1 MTTSQHV
8 LACIDGSAVTESV
21 CDYAAWYASKLNLP
35 VGLLHVSDVPASI
48 RRDLS
53 GAIGVNSRQLLLEEL
68 SQLDETRAKVV
79 NNYSNALVQDAK
91 SHIQNNFNHVNHSAH
106 ISHIDIRIYQ
116 RRGKLLPAIERFK
129 TENRAIIMGRRGE
142 DHKNSRINIGS
153 QIETVARASDVPVL
167 ICSET
172 FKEPSSYMI
181 AFDGS
186 KTAIK
191 AAWMVARSPVLKGL
205 QGHIVMIGSHNDDAK
220 QSLSAAAA
228 QLEDA
233 GYSVDAHHLSAS
245 DAVHGLLT
253 FQADNHIDIMVVG
266 AYGHSKLQQLFLGST
281 TTEIIASTLS
291 PVILVR

>member
-1 MTTSQHV
+1 MTTSQHI

-21 CDYAAWYASKLNLP
+21 CDYAAWYASKLHLP
-35 VGLLHVSDVPASI
+35 VGLMHVSDVPVSS

-53 GAIGVNSRQLLLEEL
+53 GAIGINSRQFLLEEL
-68 SQLDETRAKVV
+68 THLDEQRAKIE
-79 NNYSNALVQDAK
+79 NSYSNALIQDAK
-91 SHIQNNFNHVNHSAH
+91 SHVEESFP
-106 ISHIDIRIYQ
+106 HIDVRLYQ
-116 RRGKLLPAIERFK
+116 RHGKLLPAIEHFK
-129 TENRAIIMGRRGE
+129 AENRAIVMGRRGE

-153 QIETVARASDVPVL
+153 QIETVARASDVPIL
-167 ICSET
+167 ICSEA

-191 AAWMVARSPVLKGL
+191 AVRMVARSPVLNGM
-205 QGHIVMIGSHNDDAK
+205 QGHIVMIGNHNEDAK

-228 QLEDA
+228 QLEAA
-233 GYSVDAHHLSAS
+233 GFSVGAHHLSAY
-245 DAVHGLLT
+245 DAVDGLLK
-253 FQADNHIDIMVVG
+253 FQMDNDIDIIVLG

>member
-1 MTTSQHV
+1 MTTSQHI
-8 LACIDGSAVTESV
+8 LACIDGSAVTQSV
-21 CDYAAWYASKLNLP
+21 CDYAAWYANKLNLP

-53 GAIGVNSRQLLLEEL
+53 GAIGVNSRQFLLEEL
-68 SQLDETRAKVV
+68 SQLDEERAKVV
-79 NNYSNALVQDAK
+79 NSYSNALVQDAK
-91 SHIQNNFNHVNHSAH
+91 GHIKNNFSD
-106 ISHIDIRIYQ
+106 IDVRIYQ
-116 RRGKLLPAIERFK
+116 RRGKLLPAIEHFK
-129 TENRAIIMGRRGE
+129 TENRAIVMGRRGE
-142 DHKNSRINIGS
+142 DHKHSRINIGS
-153 QIETVARASDVPVL
+153 QIETVARASDIPVL
-167 ICSET
+167 ICSEA

-191 AAWMVARSPVLKGL
+191 AAWRVARSPVLKAL
-205 QGHIVMIGSHNDDAK
+205 QGHIVMINNHNDDAK

-233 GYSVDAHHLSAS
+233 GYKVDAHHLSAA
-245 DAVHGLLT
+245 DAVNGLLT

-266 AYGHSKLQQLFLGST
+266 AYGNSKLQQLFLGST

>member
-1 MTTSQHV
+1 MTTSQHI
-8 LACIDGSAVTESV
+8 LACIDGSAVTESI

-35 VGLLHVSDVPASI
+35 VGLMHVSDVPVSF

-53 GAIGVNSRQLLLEEL
+53 GAIGINSRQFLLEEL
-68 SQLDETRAKVV
+68 TQLDEQRAKVV
-79 NNYSNALVQDAK
+79 NSYSNALVQDAR
-91 SHIQNNFNHVNHSAH
+91 SHIQDNFG
-106 ISHIDIRIYQ
+106 HIDVRIYQ
-116 RRGKLLPAIERFK
+116 RHGKLLPAIEHFK
-129 TENRAIIMGRRGE
+129 ADNRAIVMGRRGE

-153 QIETVARASDVPVL
+153 QIETVARASDVPIL
-167 ICSET
+167 ICSES

-191 AAWMVARSPVLKGL
+191 AVWLVARSLVLNGMK
-205 QGHIVMIGSHNDDAK
+205 GHIVMINNQNDAAK

-228 QLEDA
+228 QLEAA
-233 GYSVDAHHLSAS
+233 GFNIAVHHLSAT
-245 DAVHGLLT
+245 DAVNGLLE
-253 FQADNHIDIMVVG
+253 FQLENNIDVMVVG

>member
-1 MTTSQHV
+1 MTTSQHI
-8 LACIDGSAVTESV
+8 LACIDGSAVTESI

-35 VGLLHVSDVPASI
+35 VGLMHVSDVPVSF

-53 GAIGVNSRQLLLEEL
+53 GAIGINSRQFLLEEL
-68 SQLDETRAKVV
+68 TQLDEQRAKVV
-79 NNYSNALVQDAK
+79 NSYSNALVQDAK
-91 SHIQNNFNHVNHSAH
+91 SHIQDKFG
-106 ISHIDIRIYQ
+106 HIDIRIYQ
-116 RRGKLLPAIERFK
+116 RHGKLLPAIEHFK
-129 TENRAIIMGRRGE
+129 ADNRAIVMGRRGE

-153 QIETVARASDVPVL
+153 QIETVARASDVPIL
-167 ICSET
+167 ICSEA

-191 AAWMVARSPVLKGL
+191 AVWLVARSPVLNGMK
-205 QGHIVMIGSHNDDAK
+205 GHIVMINNQNDAAK

-228 QLEDA
+228 QLEAA
-233 GYSVDAHHLSAS
+233 GFNIAAHHLSAA
-245 DAVHGLLT
+245 DAVNGLLE
-253 FQADNHIDIMVVG
+253 FQLENNIDVMVVG

>member
-1 MTTSQHV
+1 MSKSQHI

-21 CDYAAWYASKLNLP
+21 CDYAAWYANKLNLP

-53 GAIGVNSRQLLLEEL
+53 GAIGVNSREFLLEEL
-68 SQLDETRAKVV
+68 TKMDEQRAKVV
-79 NNYSNALVQDAK
+79 NSYSNALVLDAQD
-91 SHIQNNFNHVNHSAH
+91 HIHSKFEAL
-106 ISHIDIRIYQ
+106 DIHTYQ
-116 RRGKLLPAIERFK
+116 RRGKLLPAIEHFK
-129 TENRAIIMGRRGE
+129 TVNRAIVMGRRGE

-153 QIETVARASDVPVL
+153 QIETVARASDIPVL
-167 ICSET
+167 ICSEK

-191 AAWMVARSPVLKGL
+191 AVWMVGRSPVLKGL
-205 QGHIVMIGSHNDDAK
+205 TGHIVMIGNHDEASK
-220 QSLSAAAA
+220 QSLSAAVA

-233 GYSVDAHHLSAS
+233 GFAVEAHHLTAS
-245 DAVHGLLT
+245 DAVGGLLK
-253 FQADNHIDIMVVG
+253 FQVEHGVDVMVVG